1 MQLIWSLNMLLAF
14 IVEVIAVISYGYF
27 GVQLAST
34 RVMQIISAIISIGVI
49 VVIWG
54 AFFAPK
60 ATHPWPE
67 PWLYL
72 GKFFILMMPSYIW
85 YLRGNM
91 SLAITWFVL
100 ILVHLILLYLQPKSP
115 FT

>member
-1 MQLIWSLNMLLAF
+1 MQLIWGFNMLLAF

-27 GVQLAST
+27 GAQLASS
-34 RVMQIISAIISIGVI
+34 RLLQIIGVIISIGII

-60 ATHPWPE
+60 ASYPWPE

-72 GKFFILMMPSYIW
+72 GKFFILMMPSYML
-85 YLRGNM
+85 YLRGNTSM
-91 SLAITWFVL
+91 AITWFVL
-100 ILVHLILLYLQPKSP
+100 ILMHLTLLYFQPKGP